1 MQVTE
6 HVHALRVDYEI
17 RMSPTIRVKRF
28 VYVYFIVGQRVY
40 LIDTGIASSVGV
52 IETYLTKM
60 GRSLD
65 DVATVVL
72 THGHADH
79 MGGLKTIQSRSGC
92 RVVAH
97 ALETPW
103 IENTGLQ
110 VAKRPSLGF
119 DQLVSGDV
127 TVDQQ
132 VADGD
137 KVQLEPGLELEVIHT
152 PGHSQ
157 GSVCYL
163 LNGHEVLVTGDALA
177 FAWGIP
183 VYDDA
188 MVSLASVKRLGLLK
202 PVACLLS
209 SWDTHR
215 FEAEASSVFNQ
226 CQDYLQ
232 TIHEAIRAEVED
244 PRLIDPMVLC
254 QAVLSRLK
262 LPAVAANPLVA
273 SSLMSHVP
281 YLDQA
286 VLQAE

>member
-17 RMSPTIRVKRF
+17 RVSPTIRVKRF
-28 VYVYFIVGQRVY
+28 VYVYLIVGQRIH
-40 LIDTGIASSVGV
+40 LIDTGIASTVGV
-52 IETYLTKM
+52 IETYLA
-60 GRSLD
+60 GIDRSFD
-65 DVATVVL
+65 DVVTVLL

-92 RVVAH
+92 CVLAH

-132 VADGD
+132 VVDGD
-137 KVQLEPGLELEVIHT
+137 KVQLEPGLEMKVIHT
-152 PGHSQ
+152 PGHSP

-163 LNGHEVLVTGDALA
+163 LNGHEVLFTGDALA
-177 FAWGIP
+177 FAWGVP

-188 MVSLASVKRLGLLK
+188 MVSLTSVKRLQLLK

-209 SWDTHR
+209 SWDTPR
-215 FEAEASSVFNQ
+215 FGAEASSVFDQ

-232 TIHEAIRAEVED
+232 TIHEAIRQEVED
-244 PRLIDPMVLC
+244 PCLIDPTGLC

-286 VLQAE
+286 ILQAK